1 VSQGL
6 SNIPGL
12 CLALVHWWAVRGLKP
27 SNKFSMFAEFL
38 KLFMEYLWI
47 IYGCL
52 AAEVFFD
59 SCSGQ
64 VPFAG
69 QRFASLIFNRRAKP

>member
-1 VSQGL
+1 
-6 SNIPGL
+6 
-12 CLALVHWWAVRGLKP
+12 
-27 SNKFSMFAEFL
+27 MFAEFL